1 MNDTKCAIYHLKTD
15 SGDWLAQIVLTSDG
29 VMYVMSDWG
38 NFNVCWRAYKSLES
52 FKKFLLS
59 INPYYFAN
67 NAISSNSYI
76 YGITKKT
83 DAAARRFSL
92 NVFVPF
98 QKILIKEMEVSND

>member
-29 VMYVMSDWG
+29 VMYVISDWG

-59 INPYYFAN
+59 INPDYFAD

-76 YGITKKT
+76 YGLTKKV
-83 DAAARRFSL
+83 DAAARRFAL

-98 QKILIKEMEVSND
+98 QKILIKESEATNE